1 MLQSCLSA
9 ALLVG
14 FFAAPT
20 AAQTF
25 QTEIDLFGL
34 GDPLASAKAF
44 GISYEPVT
52 DQIYVAISG
61 DFGGNN
67 NAVAVIDPLTNTVTS
82 TITVGLFPEDIAF
95 AYDDLGNFLYG
106 AVTNSTSGT
115 VSIWDAS
122 NSVVATIALPDPFL
136 MGSSFP
142 FGILEHQG
150 YFWVTTQDGSGD
162 VHAID
167 IASLSHDVAHSFS
180 TNFRSGSRLAA
191 QGDSLYI
198 PTTEFLAGFSGSKG
212 GVFQHDI
219 NAGAEVDHWFVE
231 RDDQFLAYP
240 SGQEIA
246 FLDDGSAFFTGLDFS
261 GHLYKLDSNGQVD
274 RVVDLEGANG
284 QGLALNPAQDLLA
297 IAGFVTNELVLV
309 DVLNDTLLS
318 RMDINS
324 FGSGGHTFPNDVIFA
339 HDRIYMTLQGSEKVL
354 VFDNLPTVS
363 ANNSFSGTLTVSD
376 TTPAQGSV
384 VAIDLDGFAGFPVAL
399 LTGPNSSPI
408 NHLGVDFLI
417 GGTLQRRAAS
427 GIGSLSLGMNIPLN
441 PAIEGRQ
448 FFLQGYVTDG
458 VSDFTTA
465 PKVLVIQ

>member
-1 MLQSCLSA
+1 MLKSCLSA
-9 ALLVG
+9 VLLVG
-14 FFAAPT
+14 LFAAPT

-67 NAVAVIDPLTNTVTS
+67 NAVAVIDPQTNSVTS

-95 AYDDLGNFLYG
+95 AYDTLGQLLYG

-115 VSIWDAS
+115 VSIWDA
-122 NSVVATIALPDPFL
+122 NNTVVATIALPDPFAI
-136 MGSSFP
+136 GSCFP
-142 FGILEHQG
+142 FGIIEHQG
-150 YFWVTTQDGSGD
+150 FFWVTTQDGSGD

-167 IASLSHDVAHSFS
+167 ISSLSYAVSQSFS

-191 QGDSLYI
+191 YGDSLFI

-212 GVFQHDI
+212 GMFQHDI
-219 NAGAEVDHWFVE
+219 NLDAEIDSWFVE

-246 FLDDGSAFFTGLDFS
+246 FLSDGSAFFTGLDFG
-261 GHLYKLDSNGQVD
+261 GHLYKLDANGQVD

-284 QGLALNPAQDLLA
+284 QGLALDPTQDLLA
-297 IAGFVTNELVLV
+297 VAGFVTHELILV
-309 DVLNDTLLS
+309 DAMNDSLLS
-318 RMDINS
+318 KVDVS
-324 FGSGGHTFPNDVIFA
+324 SVGSGGHSLPNDVVFA
-339 HDRIYMTLQGSEKVL
+339 HNRIYMTLQGSEKVL
-354 VFDNLPTVS
+354 VFDNLPAVS
-363 ANNSFSGTLTVSD
+363 PRNNFAGTLSISD
-376 TTPAQGSV
+376 TTPDQGST
-384 VAIDLDGFAGFPVAL
+384 VAIHLDGFAGHSVAL
-399 LTGPNSSPI
+399 LTGPNSGPV

-417 GGTLQRRAAS
+417 GTTLLQRAGS
-427 GIGSLSLGMNIPLN
+427 GTGSLSFMVDVPSNPLL
-441 PAIEGRQ
+441 EGRQ
-448 FFLQGYVTDG
+448 IFLQGYVTDG
-458 VSDFTTA
+458 VSDYTTA

>member
-1 MLQSCLSA
+1 MLKSCLSA
-9 ALLVG
+9 ALFVG
-14 FFAAPT
+14 LSAAPV

-25 QTEIDLFGL
+25 QSEIDLFGL

-67 NAVAVIDPLTNTVTS
+67 NAVAVIDPNTNTVTS

-95 AYDDLGNFLYG
+95 AYDALGGFLYG

-115 VSIWDAS
+115 VSVWDAS
-122 NSVVATIALPDPFL
+122 NTVVATIPLPDPFAI
-136 MGSSFP
+136 GSCFP
-142 FGILEHQG
+142 FGIIEHQG

-167 IASLSHDVAHSFS
+167 HATLTYDAAQSFS

-191 QGDSLYI
+191 MGDALYI

-219 NAGAEVDHWFVE
+219 NLDAEIDHWFVE
-231 RDDQFLAYP
+231 SDDQFLAYP

-246 FLDDGSAFFTGLDFS
+246 FLNDGSSYFTGLDFG
-261 GHLYKLDSNGQVD
+261 GHLYKLDTNGQVD
-274 RVVDLEGANG
+274 RVIDLEGANG
-284 QGLALNPAQDLLA
+284 QGLSLSPNQDLLA
-297 IAGFVTNELVLV
+297 IAGFVSNELVLV
-309 DVLNDTLLS
+309 DALNNTLLS
-318 RMDINS
+318 RTDIQSAGN
-324 FGSGGHTFPNDVIFA
+324 GGHSLPNDVVFA
-339 HDRIYMTLQGSEKVL
+339 HNRIYMTLQGSEKVL

-363 ANNSFSGTLTVSD
+363 AQNTFAGSLSISD
-376 TTPAQGSV
+376 TTPARGSN
-384 VAIDLDGFAGFPVAL
+384 VAIDLNGFPGFPVAL
-399 LTGPNSSPI
+399 VSAPSSSPTS
-408 NHLGVDFLI
+408 HLGVDFLI
-417 GGTLQRRAAS
+417 GSSLVRRDIS
-427 GIGSLSLGMNIPLN
+427 RDGSLSLNVAIPIN

-448 FFLQGYVTDG
+448 FFLQGYVSDG

-465 PKVLVIQ
+465 PKVMVIQ